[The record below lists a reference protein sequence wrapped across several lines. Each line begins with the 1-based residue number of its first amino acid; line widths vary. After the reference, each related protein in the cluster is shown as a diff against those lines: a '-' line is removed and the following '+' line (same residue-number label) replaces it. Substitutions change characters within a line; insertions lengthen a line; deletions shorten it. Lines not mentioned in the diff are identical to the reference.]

1 MLNNFMEMSLEN
13 LYVDHAGI
21 VGLKGLKIPQFSPL
35 IILLCYQIS
44 AVKVE
49 LCVPKEK
56 MLPLVYNLKMS
67 LSSLESPSPY
77 YQVSNDYCFSLA
89 EKIPKS
95 HGQESLCP

>member
-21 VGLKGLKIPQFSPL
+21 MGIKGSK

-44 AVKVE
+44 AVELK

-56 MLPLVYNLKMS
+56 NAASSLQSQNVNKFTRISLPLI
-67 LSSLESPSPY
+67 SS
-77 YQVSNDYCFSLA
+77 F
-89 EKIPKS
+89 
-95 HGQESLCP
+95 